1 MPVPAPLALDDL
13 IVLDLSHALA
23 GPFASTML
31 ADYGAEVIKIEPP
44 GSGDIARGWG
54 PPFYYAQSARAESPG
69 LQGDR
74 AEDEEQR
81 TVGDGRAAPQ
91 LAAMG
96 GGRRREGSYFVGL
109 HRNKKS
115 IELDLKHPE
124 GKALF
129 FRLLERADVVLENLR
144 VGTVEKLGIDFA
156 QVHAQYPRVIYCSIS
171 GFGQDGPYRDRAALD
186 LVVQA
191 ESGMISV
198 TGPVGGPG
206 VRCGVSVADIGAGLF
221 AAFGIMTALHARQ
234 RTGRGQFV
242 DVSMLEGQLSLLHG
256 VIAAHLADGAVP
268 GPMGTSYAALL
279 PYQTFRTSTRD
290 LALGIASDKLWRTL
304 CPIVGLD
311 SFASDP
317 RYATNAARNANRATV
332 IGALQDAFLTK
343 TYEEWEALLLPAGIP
358 VGAINTID
366 QVVAHPQVHA
376 RKALVECEHPVA
388 GVRRVVG
395 PPVKLSETPGAVR
408 TPAPLLGQH
417 TDQVLREHL
426 GLSDEEI
433 GRLRKEGALG

>member
-1 MPVPAPLALDDL
+1 MTAPFLLAALDDL
-13 IVLDLSHALA
+13 TVIDLSHALA

-31 ADYGAEVIKIEPP
+31 ADYGANVIKIEPP

-54 PPFYYAQSARAESPG
+54 PPFYETTQGEGRDREGLRAEGNQVG
-69 LQGDR
+69 LRAEGDR
-74 AEDEEQR
+74 A
-81 TVGDGRAAPQ
+81 G
-91 LAAMG
+91 L
-96 GGRRREGSYFVGL
+96 REGSYFVGL

-115 IELDLKHPE
+115 VELDLKHPE

-144 VGTVEKLGIDFA
+144 VGTVRKLGIDYTE
-156 QVHAQYPRVIYCSIS
+156 VHARHPHVIYCSIS

-206 VRCGVSVADIGAGLF
+206 VRCGVSVADIGAGMF

-268 GPMGTSYAALL
+268 APMGTSYAALL
-279 PYQTFRTSTRD
+279 PYQTFRTKSRD
-290 LALGIASDKLWRTL
+290 LALGIGSDKLWRIL
-304 CPIVGLD
+304 CPIVGLG
-311 SFASDP
+311 SFAGDP
-317 RYATNAARNANRATV
+317 RYATNAARNANRSAV
-332 IGALQDAFLTK
+332 ISALEEAFLTK
-343 TYEEWEALLLPAGIP
+343 TYEEWEALLLPAGVP

-366 QVVAHPQVHA
+366 QVVTHPQVQA
-376 RKALVECEHPVA
+376 RCALVECEHPVA
-388 GVRRVVG
+388 GVAKVVG

-417 TDQVLREHL
+417 TDQVLRERL
-426 GLSDEEI
+426 GLSHEEI
-433 GRLRKEGALG
+433 ARLRHAGAIG